1 MAQERVLLLYL
12 RAGGGHIAAA
22 RAIER
27 RIRASYTPEEVEVTA
42 LDAMPPRSLFWSTL
56 FETGYRLV
64 SHRFRSLWVG
74 SMEITR
80 FRHIRAIWNVIMTLL
95 FQKNIAE
102 AIETHNATRIVFLHC
117 LLIAPTLYAV
127 KRLGRNPAM
136 ITVVLDPFTAPEFW
150 FKRTGGPVVVFSDR
164 LVKTA
169 TCQFGLPAA
178 QVCHFPVILKEEYDR
193 PMSRS
198 AVAAARRRLGFLPDS
213 KVVLL
218 AGGGEGLPH
227 GERHAEALLS
237 SDLDVEIAVVCGKDE
252 GMRRRIERIA
262 HRHPGRLVHIYGFV
276 DFMFELMNIADVV
289 VSKGGPATIMEALI
303 LDKPLIV
310 SQYIYGQEKGNVE
323 FVKKERLGFYIEDS
337 RRIVEHIRAL
347 VSDPSVYDA
356 YRKRIAAL
364 ALRNGTREVV
374 EFILGFQ
381 PPRKAI
387 APAPVPARLR
397 DFVYLTPEGRPDL
410 VRQLFAFL
418 AARLGY
424 DAYLRRR
431 KA

>member
-1 MAQERVLLLYL
+1 LAHERILLLYL

-27 RIRASYTPEEVEVTA
+27 RIKESYSAEEAEVTA
-42 LDAMPPRSLFWSTL
+42 FDAMPPRSLFWSTL
-56 FETGYRLV
+56 FQTGYRLV

-80 FRHIRAIWNVIMTLL
+80 FKPIRSIWNVIMTLL
-95 FQKNIAE
+95 FQRTIAE
-102 AIETHNATRIVFLHC
+102 AIEKHDATRVVFLHC

-127 KRLGRNPAM
+127 KRLGRSPAM

-150 FKRTGGPVVVFSDR
+150 FMRTGGPVVVFSDR
-164 LVKTA
+164 LAKDA
-169 TCQFGLPAA
+169 TDRLRLPASR
-178 QVCHFPVILKEEYDR
+178 VHRFPVILKQEYDR
-193 PMSRS
+193 PLRRS
-198 AVAAARRRLGFLPDS
+198 EVAGVRKKLGFLPDS
-213 KVVLL
+213 RVVLL

-227 GERHAEALLS
+227 GERHAEALLAS
-237 SDLDVEIAVVCGKDE
+237 NLEVEIAVVCGKDE

-262 HRHPGRLVHIYGFV
+262 RRYPGRSIHVYGFV

-323 FVKKERLGFYIEDS
+323 FVKQERLGFYIEDS
-337 RRIVEHIRAL
+337 RRIVEHIGAL
-347 VSDPSVYDA
+347 VSDPSVYEA
-356 YRKRIAAL
+356 YRRRIAAL

-381 PPRKAI
+381 PARKAI
-387 APAPVPARLR
+387 AKSPVPVRLR
-397 DFVYLTPEGRPDL
+397 DFVFLTPEGRPDP

>member
-1 MAQERVLLLYL
+1 LAQERILLLYL

-27 RIRASYTPEEVEVTA
+27 RIKASYSPEEVEVTA
-42 LDAMPPRSLFWSTL
+42 FDAMPPRSLFWSTV
-56 FETGYRLV
+56 FESGYRLF

-80 FRHIRAIWNVIMTLL
+80 FKYIRSIWNVIMTIL
-95 FQKNIAE
+95 FQRTIAE
-102 AIETHNATRIVFLHC
+102 AIERHDATRIVFLHC
-117 LLIAPTLYAV
+117 LLIAPTLYAA
-127 KRLGRNPAM
+127 KRLRRDPAM
-136 ITVVLDPFTAPEFW
+136 VTVVLDPFTAPEFW
-150 FKRTGGPVVVFSDR
+150 FIRTGGPVVVFSDR
-164 LVKTA
+164 LLKTA
-169 TCQFGLPAA
+169 TGRFRLLAS
-178 QVCHFPVILKEEYDR
+178 QVHRFPVILKEEYDR
-193 PMSRS
+193 PMRRS
-198 AVAAARRRLGFLPDS
+198 EAAAARRRLGFLPDS
-213 KVVLL
+213 RVVLL

-227 GERHAEALLS
+227 GERHAEALLA
-237 SDLDVEIAVVCGKDE
+237 SDLNVEIAVVCGKDE

-262 HRHPGRLVHIYGFV
+262 RRYPGRLVHVYGFV

-323 FVKKERLGFYIEDS
+323 FVKQERLGFYIEDS
-337 RRIVEHIRAL
+337 RRIVERIRTL

-364 ALRNGTREVV
+364 ALRNGTEEVV
-374 EFILGFQ
+374 EFILGFK
-381 PPRKAI
+381 PARRAI
-387 APAPVPARLR
+387 ARPPVPVRLR
-397 DFVYLTPEGRPDL
+397 DFVFLTPEGRPDP